1 MAQIKQQYYVLYCNA
16 NICKGAFYNARVA
29 KIEKWIM
36 GLVVETL
43 LLLHLGKNVNDKWF
57 V

>member
-29 KIEKWIM
+29 KIENWIM

-43 LLLHLGKNVNDKWF
+43 LLLYLGKNVNDK
-57 V
+57 

>member
-29 KIEKWIM
+29 KIENWIIHW
-36 GLVVETL
+36 GWWLKPCFFCT
-43 LLLHLGKNVNDKWF
+43 
-57 V
+57 